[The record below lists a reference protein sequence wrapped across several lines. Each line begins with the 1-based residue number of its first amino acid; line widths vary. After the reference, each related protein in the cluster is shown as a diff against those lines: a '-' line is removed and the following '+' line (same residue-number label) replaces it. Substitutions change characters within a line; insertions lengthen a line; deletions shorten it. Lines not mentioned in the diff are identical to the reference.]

1 MEFNGSQSIA
11 VSRDAVWRALND
23 PAVLQA
29 CVPGC
34 ESFTEKGPNEY
45 HVLVVAA
52 IGPVKAKFKGNLQ
65 LSDLVADTSYRIVG
79 GGDGGVA
86 GFGKM
91 TADVLLADDGE
102 GTLLTYAAKAEIGGK
117 LAQIGSRLVG
127 SVANKM
133 ADEFFKRFKTKVT
146 EGAAQA

>member
-65 LSDLVADTSYRIVG
+65 LSDLVPDTSYRIVG